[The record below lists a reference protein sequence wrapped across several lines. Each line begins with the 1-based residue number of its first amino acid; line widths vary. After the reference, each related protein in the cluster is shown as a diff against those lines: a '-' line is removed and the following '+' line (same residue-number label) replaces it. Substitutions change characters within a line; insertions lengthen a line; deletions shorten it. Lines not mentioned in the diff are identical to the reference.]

1 MQNEME
7 AGGPAAVDHHSA
19 SSSGDWRN
27 LVTGIVGGFAVDTV
41 RPGKF
46 RGELRRFTHEGVD
59 FIHIATGSHLARRD
73 EAQAAAE
80 SRSDLFLN
88 LQLEGT
94 CRMTQNGRTE
104 DLKAGDFMLCD
115 AARPGEVLAEA
126 NHRSLSLRFPREL
139 LGIPHGYLEQVTA
152 VRIQADTGLAPAV
165 GAFLLNLHRTIPD
178 IGLRGRR
185 AAVRHLL
192 GLAGAMVQTQ
202 LEATGIRPQLDP
214 QQALLERIDGYI
226 EKHLSDPALDASSIA
241 AAHFISY
248 RRLHALYEGTGNTVA
263 ASIRARRLE
272 RCRQDLADP
281 FLATIPVAAIAGR
294 WGFSSASHFSQ
305 VFRVATGQTPAE
317 YRQLQLGTRMS
328 A

>member
-7 AGGPAAVDHHSA
+7 AGGPAAVVHHA
-19 SSSGDWRN
+19 ANSSGDWRN
-27 LVTGIVGGFAVDTV
+27 LVTGIVGSFAVDTV

-46 RGELRRFTHEGVD
+46 RGELRQFSHEGVD
-59 FIHIATGSHLARRD
+59 FLHIATGSHLARRD
-73 EAQAAAE
+73 EAQVAAE
-80 SRSDLFLN
+80 PRSDLFLN
-88 LQLEGT
+88 LQLEGS

-104 DLKAGDFMLCD
+104 ELRAGDFMLCD

-126 NHRSLSLRFPREL
+126 HHRSLSLRFPREL
-139 LGIPHGYLEQVTA
+139 LGIPHGYLEQATA
-152 VRIQADTGLAPAV
+152 VRMQADTGLAPAV
-165 GAFLLNLHRTIPD
+165 GALLLNLHRTIPD
-178 IGLRGRR
+178 IAVQGRR

-192 GLAGAMVQTQ
+192 GLAGAMVQAQ
-202 LEATGIRPQLDP
+202 LETTGIRPHLDP

-226 EKHLSDPALDASSIA
+226 EEHLSDPALDAGSIA

-281 FLATIPVAAIAGR
+281 FQATVPVAAVAGR

-305 VFRVATGQTPAE
+305 VFRAAIGQTPAE
-317 YRQLQLGTRMS
+317 YRQVQLGRRRS